1 MKSWSD
7 RMAAF
12 FRQAFVVVRLTTR
25 RFSDHEGMHLAAG
38 VAFYVLLSIFP
49 AAVVLVSLFSFFYEP
64 QEITSWL
71 VDRFG
76 EETSVQADFLERTVE
91 SAAAVRGPAGILGL
105 AGLVLSSTLAFAA
118 IMRSIN
124 RAWGLIGTGTRTFIR
139 RKMWEFALLAGTALI
154 LLLFYAGTN
163 LLDLVR
169 QIPFPGTEYHLA
181 TDSVFWAIF
190 LGFFSFAAMA
200 AILMLLYKF
209 VPTTEVRW
217 RHVLL
222 PSVLVAAAFRVANEL
237 LALFVGSLGYYDAV
251 YGSVASVVVLLVWV
265 YISAN
270 ILIVGAA
277 MSAVLFDISRQSPAP
292 ESTENTSTV

>member
-1 MKSWSD
+1 MESWSD
-7 RMAAF
+7 RMVAF
-12 FRQAFVVVRLTTR
+12 LRQAFVVVRFTTR
-25 RFSDHEGMHLAAG
+25 RFSDQEGMHLAAG

-49 AAVVLVSLFSFFYEP
+49 AAVVIVSLFSFFYEP
-64 QEITSWL
+64 HEITSWL

-91 SAAAVRGPAGILGL
+91 SAAAVRGPAGVLGL
-105 AGLVLSSTLAFAA
+105 AGLILSSTLAFAA

-139 RKMWEFALLAGTALI
+139 RKMWEFALLTGTALL
-154 LLLFYAGTN
+154 LLLFYAGNT

-169 QIPFPGTEYHLA
+169 EIPFPGTDYTLA
-181 TDSVFWAIF
+181 TDSVWWAVF

-200 AILMLLYKF
+200 GILMLLYKL
-209 VPTTEVRW
+209 VPTTKVRW
-217 RHVLL
+217 HDVLL
-222 PSVLVAAAFRVANEL
+222 PSLLVAAAFRVANEL
-237 LALFVGSLGYYDAV
+237 LGLFIGSLGYYDVV

-277 MSAVLFDISRQSPAP
+277 MSAVLSDISRQPSAP
-292 ESTENTSTV
+292 ESTEDTSTV

>member
-1 MKSWSD
+1 MESWSD

-12 FRQAFVVVRLTTR
+12 LRQAWVVVRLTTR
-25 RFSDHEGMHLAAG
+25 RFSDQEGMHLAAG

-76 EETSVQADFLERTVE
+76 EETSVQADFLQRTVE
-91 SAAAVRGPAGILGL
+91 SATAVRGPAGILGF
-105 AGLVLSSTLAFAA
+105 AGLILSSTLAFAA

-139 RKMWEFALLAGTALI
+139 RKMWEFALLAGTAL
-154 LLLFYAGTN
+154 LLLVFYAGNT

-169 QIPFPGTEYHLA
+169 EIPFPGTDYHLA
-181 TDSVFWAIF
+181 TDSVWWAVF

-200 AILMLLYKF
+200 AILMLLYRL

-217 RHVLL
+217 HDVLL
-222 PSVLVAAAFRVANEL
+222 PSLLVAAAFRVANEL
-237 LALFVGSLGYYDAV
+237 LGLFIGSLGYYDAV

-265 YISAN
+265 YASAN

-277 MSAVLFDISRQSPAP
+277 MSAVLSDISRQPPAP